1 MTGSARGVLYPE
13 RLPTFHR
20 LAPPAPAA
28 DLVRWFWVPEWDLP
42 PGHTSRQDTIAYPA
56 SNLVVEPDLVGFA
69 GPTTHRSHRDL
80 TGRGW
85 AVGALLRPAAVPALV
100 DDPGDI
106 RDRYLPLDLPDL
118 HATVCLAMRS
128 DGASAVKGGDASDG
142 GDARRVR
149 AVQAFAEWLRARVPS
164 VSAEA
169 RLANTM
175 TDLIDGDSTV
185 LRLEDVAARL
195 GVSPRTVQ
203 RLAKRYVG
211 LPPAA
216 MIRRRRLQE
225 AAERIRTE
233 PGLDLAA
240 IAADLGYADQAHLTN
255 DFRTV
260 LGHTPSRYRRESS

>member
-42 PGHTSRQDTIAYPA
+42 PGQTSRQDTIAYPA

-85 AVGALLRPAAVPALV
+85 AVGALLRPAAVSALV
-100 DDPGDI
+100 DDPSDA

-118 HATVCLAMRS
+118 HAAVREAMCSDNAS
-128 DGASAVKGGDASDG
+128 DGAD
-142 GDARRVR
+142 RRRIR
-149 AVQAFAEWLRARVPS
+149 AVHAFADWLHGRVPS
-164 VSAEA
+164 ISAEA
-169 RLANTM
+169 RLANTV

-185 LRLEDVAARL
+185 LRLEDVASRL

-203 RLAKRYVG
+203 RVAKRYVG